1 LTKRYGSVTALGG
14 VTQVFPS
21 GALTVIVGPS
31 GCGKTTLLRS
41 LAGFVALQG
50 GRIWMG
56 ERDVTNLAP
65 QLRHC
70 AMVFQSYALWPHMT
84 VCENLAFGLRLR
96 KVSRREIEQRVSEA
110 LELVELDR
118 VPGIENRRPR
128 ELSGGQQQRVA
139 LARAITVRP
148 QVLLLDEPL
157 SNLDAQIRHRVRVE
171 IRTLQRRTG
180 ITTIYVTH
188 DQEEA
193 MSIADLMVV
202 MNEGLVAQAGPPE
215 EVYARPANPFVAKF
229 LGATNVLAA
238 AIHPDGRIIPSETG
252 TLIARSEDILLA
264 PFDEVPPSGVAW
276 ADGEVA
282 DMLFRGAGYRA
293 YIRLN
298 VNGETIMADHRTSL
312 AEGRV
317 RVFIPREKLYTF
329 DRSELPGAANRP
341 GSPSGSKLAPPSRA
355 VGKRW

>member
-1 LTKRYGSVTALGG
+1 MEVRVEGLTKRYGSVTALGG

-41 LAGFVALQG
+41 LAGFVAPIG

-56 ERDVTNLAP
+56 ERDVTSLAP
-65 QLRHC
+65 QARHC

-84 VCENLAFGLRLR
+84 VRENLAFGLRLR
-96 KVSRREIEQRVSEA
+96 KLPHKEIEQRVSET

-118 VPGIENRRPR
+118 VPGIENRRPQQ
-128 ELSGGQQQRVA
+128 LSGGQQQRVA
-139 LARAITVRP
+139 LARAIAVRP

-157 SNLDAQIRHRVRVE
+157 SNLDAQVRHRVRAE

-202 MNEGLVAQAGPPE
+202 MSQGSVAQAGPPE
-215 EVYARPANPFVAKF
+215 EVYARPVDPFVARF
-229 LGATNVLAA
+229 LGTTNVLAA
-238 AIHPDGRIIPSETG
+238 AIHPDGRIIPTETG
-252 TLIARSEDILLA
+252 TLIARAEDILLA
-264 PFDEVPPSGVAW
+264 PFDEAPPSGVAW
-276 ADGEVA
+276 ADGEIV
-282 DMLFRGAGYRA
+282 DVLFRGVGYRA
-293 YIRLN
+293 YIRLK
-298 VNGETIMADHRTSL
+298 VTGETIMADLRSSP
-312 AEGRV
+312 AAGWV
-317 RVFIPREKLYTF
+317 RVCIPQEKLFTF
-329 DRSELPGAANRP
+329 ERSG
-341 GSPSGSKLAPPSRA
+341 
-355 VGKRW
+355 